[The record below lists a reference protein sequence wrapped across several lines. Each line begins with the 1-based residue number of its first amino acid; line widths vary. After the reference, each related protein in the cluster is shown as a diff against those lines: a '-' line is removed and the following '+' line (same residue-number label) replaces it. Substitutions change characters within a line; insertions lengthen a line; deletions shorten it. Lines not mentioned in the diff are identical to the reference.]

1 MSPITTPLLDRVR
14 YPADMRNFSAEQ
26 LRQLADEL
34 RAETVD
40 SVSVTGGHLGAS
52 LGVVELTVAIH
63 AIFDTPRDRLLW
75 DVGHQ
80 AYPHKILTGRRD
92 QMRTLRQGG
101 GLSGFTKRS
110 ESEYDPFGAA
120 HSSTSISAGL
130 GMAVARDLKTARYE
144 SSTRAERVGHK
155 PDDRNVICVIGD
167 GAMSAG
173 MAYEAMNNAGALH
186 SRLIVILND
195 NDMSIAPPV
204 GAMSAYLSRLMSSR
218 SFLSL
223 RELAGRMARR
233 FPRGIE
239 RTARRAEEYARG
251 MLTGG
256 TLFEELGFYYVGPI
270 DGHNLDH
277 LLPVLRNV
285 REAEEAGP
293 ILVHA
298 ITQKGK
304 GYAPAERAADK
315 YHGVSKFNVITG
327 EQAKAPPG
335 PPGYTKVFADAL
347 IAEATKDPTVVAIT
361 AAMPSGTG
369 LDRFAKM
376 FPDRTFDV
384 GIAEQH
390 AVTFAA
396 GLATEGMKPFCAIYS
411 TFLQRGYDQI
421 VHDVALQS
429 LPVRFAM
436 DRAGYVGADGATH
449 AGSFDLS
456 YLGCL
461 PNMVIMAPS
470 DEAEL
475 VHVVATAVTID
486 DRPSAFRYP
495 RGEGTGVVLPTVG
508 EVLALGKGRIMREG
522 NNIAI
527 LSLGTRLGD
536 ALKAADELAAR
547 GFPTTVADARF
558 AKPIDTAMVEE
569 LARNHEVLIT
579 IEEAAIGGFS
589 AQVMHHLAWK
599 GLLDSGLKIRP
610 MVMPD
615 VFIDHDSQPKQL
627 AEAGLSAKDIVS
639 VALSAMGIKTPDVRT
654 TKVITSR

>member
-1 MSPITTPLLDRVR
+1 
-14 YPADMRNFSAEQ
+14 
-26 LRQLADEL
+26 
-34 RAETVD
+34 
-40 SVSVTGGHLGAS
+40 
-52 LGVVELTVAIH
+52 
-63 AIFDTPRDRLLW
+63 
-75 DVGHQ
+75 
-80 AYPHKILTGRRD
+80 
-92 QMRTLRQGG
+92 
-101 GLSGFTKRS
+101 
-110 ESEYDPFGAA
+110 
-120 HSSTSISAGL
+120 
-130 GMAVARDLKTARYE
+130 MAVARDLK
-144 SSTRAERVGHK
+144 G
-155 PDDRNVICVIGD
+155 DDRNVICVIGD

-223 RELAGRMARR
+223 RELGAKMAKR

-239 RTARRAEEYARG
+239 RTLGRAEEYARG
-251 MLTGG
+251 ILTGG

-285 REAEEAGP
+285 READETGP

-304 GYAPAERAADK
+304 GYAQAEASADK
-315 YHGVSKFNVITG
+315 LHSVAKFNVITG

-335 PPGYTKVFADAL
+335 PPSYTNVFAAAL
-347 IAEATKDPTVVAIT
+347 ISEAERDPDIIAIT

-369 LDRFAKM
+369 LDKFAKK
-376 FPDRTFDV
+376 FPNRTFDV

-411 TFLQRGYDQI
+411 TFLQRAFDQV
-421 VHDVALQS
+421 VHDVAIQS
-429 LPVRFAM
+429 LPVRFAL
-436 DRAGYVGADGATH
+436 DRAGPVGNDGATH
-449 AGSFDLS
+449 SGSFDIA

-461 PNMVIMAPS
+461 PGMVIMAPS

-475 VHVVATAVTID
+475 MHAVATAVSIN

-495 RGEGTGVVLPTVG
+495 RGEGTGVALPSQG
-508 EVLALGKGRIMREG
+508 EILRLGQGRVIREG
-522 NNIAI
+522 RSIAI
-527 LSLGTRLGD
+527 LSLGPRLSD
-536 ALKAADELAAR
+536 ALKAADELTAR

-558 AKPIDTAMVEE
+558 AKPIDTALVEQ
-569 LARNHEVLIT
+569 LARHHEVLIT
-579 IEEAAIGGFS
+579 IEEGSIGGFAS
-589 AQVMHHLAWK
+589 QVMHHLAWT
-599 GLLDSGLKIRP
+599 GLMDHGLKVRP
-610 MVMPD
+610 MVLAD
-615 VFIDHDSQPKQL
+615 KFIDHDSQAKQL
-627 AEAGLSAKDIVS
+627 IEAGLSVRDIV
-639 VALSAMGIKTPDVRT
+639 AAGLGAFGIEAPGGMRPVQVVTGR
-654 TKVITSR
+654 